1 MKLPNLKK
9 DNSISRIVHQSIYK
23 QILSGKL
30 KPNDRITEQAI
41 SKSMGI
47 SRAPVREALKRLAE
61 DRLIVLE
68 PRSGCF
74 VADLPKEEI
83 EEIYEIRKR
92 LESMSLE
99 FAFNNLDY
107 KQIKTLKKQF
117 LEAGKLSPRDMV
129 KKETKLDSKLHSLI
143 IENAN
148 CPNLKEMLGKLCAR
162 VEVFRV
168 KEANYT
174 HRAEKALK
182 EHIKILNAIIAGDMA
197 KTIKE
202 LQVHI
207 ENTKNNVLNTFKDN
221 DN

>member
-92 LESMSLE
+92 LESMALE

-129 KKETKLDSKLHSLI
+129 KKETKQDIDVLCLRGGRCSK
-143 IENAN
+143 
-148 CPNLKEMLGKLCAR
+148 R
-162 VEVFRV
+162 VLR
-168 KEANYT
+168 
-174 HRAEKALK
+174 
-182 EHIKILNAIIAGDMA
+182 D
-197 KTIKE
+197 
-202 LQVHI
+202 
-207 ENTKNNVLNTFKDN
+207 
-221 DN
+221 